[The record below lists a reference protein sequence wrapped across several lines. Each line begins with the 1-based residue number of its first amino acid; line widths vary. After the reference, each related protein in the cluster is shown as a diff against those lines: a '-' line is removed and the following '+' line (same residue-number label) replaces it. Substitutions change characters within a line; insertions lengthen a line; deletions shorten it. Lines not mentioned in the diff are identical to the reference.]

1 MLDQDALDAPADL
14 IRYFSRY
21 SMQGLG
27 LGFFDDEQQGFAHT
41 IHNINAGYA
50 FFSHGADIENLPPV
64 LLIGNG
70 PSLDSHVNFI
80 RQHQADSI
88 IISCGTALSSLAKV
102 GIKPD
107 FHVEMERC

>member
-1 MLDQDALDAPADL
+1 M
-14 IRYFSRY
+14 
-21 SMQGLG
+21 
-27 LGFFDDEQQGFAHT
+27 LGFFDDEQIGFAHT
-41 IHNINAGYA
+41 FHNINAGYA
-50 FFSHGADIENLPPV
+50 FFSHGAATESLPPV
-64 LLIGNG
+64 LLVGNG

-107 FHVEMERC
+107 FHVEMERAQ